1 MKIPN
6 RLSFIHD
13 GTYWMNGLDHYFF
26 IRKEPLMLRQFGQ
39 KGRQCLQLIVVLLL
53 HHISE
58 LFGFSVFHNESLIT
72 WFCLCC
78 MMEAVK

>member
-1 MKIPN
+1 
-6 RLSFIHD
+6 
-13 GTYWMNGLDHYFF
+13 
-26 IRKEPLMLRQFGQ
+26 MLRQFGQ